1 MGRKEQ
7 VVKEIRENRI
17 IAIFRN
23 IETDKCV
30 DTAKALYNGGIRVV
44 EVTFDQTEKAGR
56 YYSTV
61 ESIRRI

>member
-56 YYSTV
+56 Y
-61 ESIRRI
+61 